1 MKKRLLVAGILVA
14 GFVGA
19 AVLQK
24 DALVFA
30 QSGGNVSNNGAVTNN
45 QQGGDSLKISPLR
58 TDRSIKPG
66 ESSKVTVYVQNL
78 TRSTITLKAINN
90 DFIAGNREDGTPDII
105 LDENEYAPTHSLKRF
120 MEPIPNITVAPGERK
135 AVEVV
140 INVPQTAQAGGY
152 FGAVRFVPVD
162 GSGTGV
168 SVSGSIA
175 SLILVTVPGNI
186 VESLQIKQFGVQQNG
201 KIAGRFSNA
210 KDLNVLLRL
219 ENKGNVQVAP
229 FGEVFVQKGD
239 KIIHQ
244 AKINDIKPAGVVL
257 PDSVRKWEI
266 PLKNIGSFGKYKVTA
281 VVSYGGSNQTMTTEQ
296 TIWIIPTILIIG
308 IIVALIVII
317 AVIVLIVTALK
328 AYKRKILRG
337 ARRR

>member
-1 MKKRLLVAGILVA
+1 MKTRILFFGLLFAGVIGITVFA
-14 GFVGA
+14 R
-19 AVLQK
+19 
-24 DALVFA
+24 DAFIFA
-30 QSGGNVSNNGAVTNN
+30 QSGGTVTNNGATTGRD
-45 QQGGDSLKISPLR
+45 GGDSLKISPLR
-58 TDRSIKPG
+58 TDRTIKPG
-66 ESSKVTVYVQNL
+66 ASDKVTVYVQNL
-78 TRSTITLKAINN
+78 TRSTVTLRAINN

-120 MEPIPNITVAPGERK
+120 MEPIPNITVGPGEKK
-135 AVEVV
+135 AVDVI

-152 FGAVRFVPVD
+152 FGAVRFAPTD
-162 GSGTGV
+162 GGDGGV

-175 SLILVTVPGNI
+175 SLILVTVPGDI
-186 VESLQIKQFGVQQNG
+186 VESLHIKQFGVEQDG
-201 KIAGRFSNA
+201 KIAGRFSNS
-210 KDLNVLLRL
+210 KDLKVRLRL

-239 KIIHQ
+239 KVIYQ
-244 AKINDIKPAGVVL
+244 TKVNDTKPAGVVL
-257 PDSVRKWEI
+257 PDSVRKWEV

-296 TIWIIPTILIIG
+296 TIWIVPTILVIG
-308 IIVALIVII
+308 IIVAVIILI
-317 AVIVLIVTALK
+317 AVITLIVMALK